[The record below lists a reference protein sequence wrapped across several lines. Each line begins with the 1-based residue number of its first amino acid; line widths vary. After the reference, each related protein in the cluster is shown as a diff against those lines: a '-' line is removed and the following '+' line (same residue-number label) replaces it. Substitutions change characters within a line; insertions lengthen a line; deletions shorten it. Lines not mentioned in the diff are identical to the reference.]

1 MTAPHCSTF
10 LYATTAPDFPNDI
23 SALWVDRPTSRDP
36 LPVENRLENLHDSR
50 AAATTNGHTVATSN
64 PVNGGQE
71 KRSVHGDV
79 VGAAAG
85 TKELSLELPPLDEEE
100 KRQLESELRDKD
112 PYYAKLAQMKDIL
125 DSIPRMRR
133 RGAKSTETAS
143 SSIDATRHP
152 GTAAG
157 PKTDNVDASQTMS
170 AAEVARH
177 CDQLVRQGDAIG
189 RAKTELQKKAL
200 WNESGVSEVLCP
212 DRMEKDVEDL
222 ERVVDTLQ
230 HLTQNESKMAVY
242 LQKPPTPCLRLD
254 PLLHEDAVKVLGG
267 EALKTALDVVE
278 AADDIEKFI
287 RTTSEAES
295 GEGDIATVKQLTDH
309 LEREKN
315 HLAHALTAVKKATVA
330 KSAMA

>member
-36 LPVENRLENLHDSR
+36 FPAENRLENLHHTQ
-50 AAATTNGHTVATSN
+50 ATTTTNDHSVGTPN
-64 PVNGGQE
+64 PEG
-71 KRSVHGDV
+71 KRGVHVDG
-79 VGAAAG
+79 VGAAAVAF
-85 TKELSLELPPLDEEE
+85 KDLSIQPPPLNEEE
-100 KRQLESELRDKD
+100 KRQLEAELREKD

-125 DSIPRMRR
+125 DSIPRLRR
-133 RGAKSTETAS
+133 RGAKSTENS
-143 SSIDATRHP
+143 SSSNDGTRHP
-152 GTAAG
+152 GTATG
-157 PKTDNVDASQTMS
+157 PKADNVDNSQTMS
-170 AAEVARH
+170 AAELVRH

-189 RAKTELQKKAL
+189 RAKTELMKKAL
-200 WNESGVSEVLCP
+200 WNESGVAETLCP

-222 ERVVDTLQ
+222 ERVVDTMK

-287 RTTSEAES
+287 RTTLEAEG
-295 GEGDIATVKQLTDH
+295 GEGDIVVVKQLTDH

-315 HLAHALTAVKKATVA
+315 HLAHALTAVKKATAA
-330 KSAMA
+330 KSDMA